1 MCSSCSTGG
10 ADKGTPVVSKYPDL
24 TGLQFSRLTV
34 LGPGEK
40 KGFWQCLCTCGSKKD
55 IYGHNLSHG
64 LIKSCGC
71 LRRSLREAR
80 KELMCSRLLGQ
91 QFNDLTVLEYA
102 GHSSFKCRCI
112 CGNEIV
118 IPGSALLAGLYKSCG
133 CLRTRYRKSL
143 VGQRFGR
150 LTVVE
155 YAGIRSKR
163 ASWLCKCDCGNEKV
177 VLEHNLKA
185 GRTVSCGC
193 YQREP
198 RPNPRGG
205 LKLDLVGMRFGRLTV
220 LGRASPPSSW
230 ICRCDCGKEVVAPS
244 PRLRRGEKTHCGC
257 QRKARS
263 RPGAETMKKADE
275 SDFHAQVF

>member
-10 ADKGTPVVSKYPDL
+10 ADNGTPVVSKRKDL

-40 KGFWQCLCTCGSKKD
+40 KGFWQCLCTCGTKKGVNG
-55 IYGHNLSHG
+55 YHLSHG

-71 LRRSLREAR
+71 LRREVREAR
-80 KELMCSRLLGQ
+80 KELLCSKLLGRQ
-91 QFNDLTVLEYA
+91 VGDLVVLEYA
-102 GHSSFKCRCI
+102 GQSSFKCRCV
-112 CGNEIV
+112 CGNELV
-118 IPGSALLAGLYKSCG
+118 VRGDALNAGGYKSCG
-133 CLRTRYRKSL
+133 CRRTRSRQSL
-143 VGQRFGR
+143 AGHRFGR

-185 GRTVSCGC
+185 GRTISCGC
-193 YQREP
+193 YQREH
-198 RPNPRGG
+198 RPNTGG
-205 LKLDLVGMRFGRLTV
+205 GQKLNLDGVRFGNLTV
-220 LGRASPPSSW
+220 LERAESPPSYW
-230 ICRCDCGKEVVAPS
+230 RCKCDCGNELVAPS

-263 RPGAETMKKADE
+263 GPQAESMKKAE
-275 SDFHAQVF
+275 QAASHSHV